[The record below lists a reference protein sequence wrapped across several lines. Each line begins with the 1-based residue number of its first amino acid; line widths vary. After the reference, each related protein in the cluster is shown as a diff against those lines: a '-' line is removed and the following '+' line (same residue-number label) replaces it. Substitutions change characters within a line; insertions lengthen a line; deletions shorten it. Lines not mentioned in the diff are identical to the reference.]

1 MHPEYKNGGQPP
13 VVNDEIL
20 DKLETAF
27 KAGATDKEACAFVE
41 ISPKALYNYQNRNP
55 EYVQRKEVLKEYTS
69 LRARIAVS
77 NAVSKDIDTAKW
89 YLERKKKGEFT
100 PNPELGLQT
109 NILVLNDD
117 KQSQITESVRNW
129 AETE

>member
-1 MHPEYKNGGQPP
+1 M
-13 VVNDEIL
+13 
-20 DKLETAF
+20 
-27 KAGATDKEACAFVE
+27 
-41 ISPKALYNYQNRNP
+41 
-55 EYVQRKEVLKEYTS
+55 
-69 LRARIAVS
+69 
-77 NAVSKDIDTAKW
+77 SKDIDTAKW

>member
-1 MHPEYKNGGQPP
+1 M
-13 VVNDEIL
+13 IL
-20 DKLETAF
+20 WINWRPLSRLVLPIKKRVHWQKYRLKLF
-27 KAGATDKEACAFVE
+27 
-41 ISPKALYNYQNRNP
+41 INYQNRNP

-69 LRARIAVS
+69 LRARITVS